1 MRRYI
6 MQMGFS
12 IYCYLY
18 LRAHKIVIML
28 VMLIIRKPIYIFWI
42 TSCLKVTIFSSP
54 SWNSWSWNFKW
65 RKKGWKKYIL
75 KKNCAT
81 SFIPRK
87 NCYVQDMKQLSS
99 LVISLK
105 CNFILENSAFWLHFN
120 LSFAVMQAVFH
131 FSFYS

>member
-1 MRRYI
+1 MRRHI

-18 LRAHKIVIML
+18 LRGHKIVIML
-28 VMLIIRKPIYIFWI
+28 VMLIIRKPIYIFLI

-65 RKKGWKKYIL
+65 RKKRWKKIYPE
-75 KKNCAT
+75 KNYST

-120 LSFAVMQAVFH
+120 LSFAVMQTVFH